1 MSTLLK
7 IRNLSAGLQGRRAI
21 TQVVSNVDLDVEA
34 GEILGIV
41 GESGCGKS
49 TMAAAI
55 LRLLA
60 RPQALQSGSM
70 QLTLEDGETYDL
82 LQMPEKK
89 LRQFRWRR
97 LSYIPQGSMNSLN
110 PVLRVRR
117 QMTDTLVE
125 HGLTKEEALGRAGE
139 VLEQVN
145 LEPRVLDSYPHE
157 LSGGMRQRVIIA
169 LAVSMRPAL
178 VVADELTTALDVVTQ
193 RQILQQMAAIRDE
206 LGTTFILITHD
217 MGVVAQVADRMAV
230 MYAGRI
236 GEVGSVKDVFASP
249 LHPYSQALIA
259 SIPQQSGQ
267 RVEGL
272 SGEAP
277 SPWNYPAG
285 CRFHPRCPRVF
296 EPCSEQAPAL
306 RPQGSGRWAACHLFE
321 PQFEPQ
327 NVSDQ

>member
-1 MSTLLK
+1 MSTLLQ
-7 IRNLSAGLQGRRAI
+7 IRNLTAGLQGRRAV
-21 TQVVSNVDLDVEA
+21 TQVVSDVDLDVEA

-55 LRLLA
+55 LRLLTL
-60 RPQALQSGSM
+60 PQVLRSGSIK
-70 QLTLEDGETYDL
+70 LTLESGESYEL
-82 LQMPEKK
+82 LEMPERA
-89 LRQFRWRR
+89 LRQFRWRH

-125 HGLTKEEALGRAGE
+125 HGLTREEALVRAGE

-145 LEPRVLDSYPHE
+145 LEPRVLDSFPHE

-206 LGTTFILITHD
+206 LGTTFMLITHD

-236 GEVGSVKDVFASP
+236 GEVGSVRDVFAAP

-259 SIPQQSGQ
+259 SIPQQSGH

-272 SGEAP
+272 PGEAP

-285 CRFHPRCPRVF
+285 CRFHTRCPRVF
-296 EPCSEQAPAL
+296 EPCHEQVPAL
-306 RPQGSGRWAACHLFE
+306 ETQDARRWAACHLFE
-321 PQFEPQ
+321 TEAER
-327 NVSDQ
+327 NG

>member
-1 MSTLLK
+1 MSILLR
-7 IRNLSAGLQGRRAI
+7 IRNLSAGLQGRRGI

-55 LRLLA
+55 LQLLTL
-60 RPQALQSGSM
+60 PQVLQSGSI
-70 QLTLEDGETYDL
+70 QLTLENGENYDL
-82 LQMPEKK
+82 LEMPERT
-89 LRQFRWRR
+89 LRQFRWRY

-117 QMTDTLVE
+117 QMIDTLIE
-125 HGLTKEEALGRAGE
+125 HGLTREEALMRAGE
-139 VLEQVN
+139 ALEQVN
-145 LEPRVLDSYPHE
+145 LEPRVLDSHPHE

-236 GEVGSVKDVFASP
+236 GEVGGVRDVFAAP

-272 SGEAP
+272 PGEAP

-285 CRFHPRCPRVF
+285 CRFHTRCPRVF
-296 EPCSEQAPAL
+296 GPCSEQVPELEA
-306 RPQGSGRWAACHLFE
+306 QGAGRLTACHLFE
-321 PQFEPQ
+321 EEA
-327 NVSDQ
+327 VIDG